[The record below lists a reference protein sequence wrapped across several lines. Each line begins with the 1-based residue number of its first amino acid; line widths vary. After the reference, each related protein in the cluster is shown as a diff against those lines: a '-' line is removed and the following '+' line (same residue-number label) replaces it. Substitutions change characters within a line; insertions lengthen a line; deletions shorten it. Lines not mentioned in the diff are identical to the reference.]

1 MFTKARA
8 QYLDAFAAGRL
19 ARSTRRFAYDVEEM
33 MARGTREPSE
43 KPDWAVRLDE
53 AAIAEFGYSLTGIG
67 KVMMQAV
74 RIGQDSE
81 SEFLSLDLEDFH
93 SQIATNLDYPTK
105 EIAAIVEL

>member
-1 MFTKARA
+1 
-8 QYLDAFAAGRL
+8 
-19 ARSTRRFAYDVEEM
+19 
-33 MARGTREPSE
+33 
-43 KPDWAVRLDE
+43 
-53 AAIAEFGYSLTGIG
+53 
-67 KVMMQAV
+67 MMQAV

>member
-53 AAIAEFGYSLTGIG
+53 AAIAE
-67 KVMMQAV
+67 
-74 RIGQDSE
+74 DSE

-93 SQIATNLDYPTK
+93 SQIATNLDYPTE